1 MKLEQIGPYRI
12 VRRIG
17 RGGMAEVFL
26 ARVAGADGF
35 EREVVVKRVL
45 PALAHEQEFIDMFR
59 DEARITAQLRH
70 GNIAQVLDF
79 REHDGQYYLL
89 LEYVDGAS
97 LANILADGAARKVPL
112 PHAVVAHVLSE
123 VARALDYAHRKRGA
137 DGGPLGVV
145 HRDVSPSNVLVSRDG
160 EVKLT
165 DFGIARASGR
175 VSETT
180 TGGRIKG
187 KFSYM
192 APEAVFGEATVR
204 SDLYALGV
212 MGWEMLAGAR
222 PFATPTNE
230 AQLVHQATA
239 TARPIGEVVSGVPQP
254 LADMVMRLVNRDPE
268 VRPARAAI
276 VADTLGAV
284 VSASERSVQEI
295 LAERVVETPRT
306 RPMTTPPPSRKRAPR
321 DRHAEVT
328 EPEGPAMAL
337 VVDSSPTAR
346 ALLKRALDGVMP
358 VVEGADFDEGLGI
371 ARSRR
376 IALVL
381 AQYLLGGGRTGMDL
395 CRELR
400 RHVETEHVTFALA
413 VFEATPAIEQ
423 EAREAGVN
431 LVVSKSD
438 PKALLR
444 VVRELAIATA

>member
-1 MKLEQIGPYRI
+1 MLEQVGPYRI

-26 ARVAGADGF
+26 AQAAGADGF

-45 PALAHEQEFIDMFR
+45 PAFAHEQEFIDMFR

-97 LANILADGAARKVPL
+97 LANILSDGAARKLPL

-123 VARALDYAHRKRGA
+123 VARALDYAHRKRGP
-137 DGGPLGVV
+137 DGAPLGVV

-160 EVKLT
+160 EIKLT

-204 SDLYALGV
+204 SDLFALGV
-212 MGWEMLAGAR
+212 MGWEMLAGVR

-230 AQLVHQATA
+230 AQILRLVTA
-239 TARPIGEVVSGVPQP
+239 TAPPIGDLVSAVPRA
-254 LADMVMRLVNRDPE
+254 LADIVMRLLERDPE
-268 VRPARAAI
+268 ARPARAAT
-276 VADTLGAV
+276 VADALGAV
-284 VSASERSVQEI
+284 VAASDRPAQEV
-295 LAERVVETPRT
+295 LAERVVETPRS
-306 RPMTTPPPSRKRAPR
+306 RLTTIPPPNRGRRASDP
-321 DRHAEVT
+321 HAEVT
-328 EPEGPAMAL
+328 EPEGPLVAL

-358 VVEGADFDEGLGI
+358 VVEAADFEEGSVL
-371 ARSRR
+371 ARGGRVG
-376 IALVL
+376 LVL
-381 AQYLLGGGRTGMDL
+381 AQHLLGGGRTGMDL

-400 RHVETEHVTFALA
+400 GRPDTQGLTFALA

-444 VVRELAIATA
+444 IVRELAIATA